1 MSDGGE
7 TPPPLILLTASLAL
21 ITAIRAAI
29 AIGAFAA
36 LLAVFDNDRAL
47 RLAFAGGAGVLAVA
61 ALARARGSRYF
72 ALRERA
78 EPWPPGARRASWA
91 SMALN
96 AAYPSTIGLA
106 ALIAIAAPIEATLA
120 GLLAGFELGLAAMSL
135 ALAAENAYWER
146 RAGVTIGFAGRAR
159 PRYFARPRRL

>member
-1 MSDGGE
+1 GGAGGAGGAGAGGAAAGGGGRTAGRDMGVSDGGE

-21 ITAIRAAI
+21 IPAIRAAI

-78 EPWPPGARRASWA
+78 EPWPPGARRASRA

-96 AAYPSTIGLA
+96 AAYPSTIG
-106 ALIAIAAPIEATLA
+106 
-120 GLLAGFELGLAAMSL
+120 
-135 ALAAENAYWER
+135 
-146 RAGVTIGFAGRAR
+146 
-159 PRYFARPRRL
+159 